1 MYCSQVLHAAS
12 SLDHDSAEGYSG
24 DDKGDSDDCW
34 LIPVM
39 LARIIPVM
47 SSSTSAELSSVFISK
62 AAKTG
67 GETQDGGASVSE

>member
-12 SLDHDSAEGYSG
+12 NLDHDSAEGYSG
-24 DDKGDSDDCW
+24 DDKGDSDDCL

-47 SSSTSAELSSVFISK
+47 SSSTSEELSSLFKSK

>member
-24 DDKGDSDDCW
+24 DDKGDSNDCW

-47 SSSTSAELSSVFISK
+47 SSSTSVELSSVFISK
-62 AAKTG
+62 AARTG
-67 GETQDGGASVSE
+67 GETQDGGESVSE

>member
-24 DDKGDSDDCW
+24 DDKGVSDDCW

-47 SSSTSAELSSVFISK
+47 SSLTSEELSSVFISK
-62 AAKTG
+62 AARTG
-67 GETQDGGASVSE
+67 GETQDGGESVSE